1 MSPLGYINDRY
12 YERLRLLF
20 KFDLDNPNCCSTKA
34 ELGENIVH
42 AQGFM
47 QELPKVAKK
56 LGFEELSPNKT
67 VQEILKDY
75 RPGDKVAV
83 ISRFSTF
90 GENYVHRMQE
100 AKLDARLMENISDLQ
115 SFCFLMSG
123 ELELIGCSKSTF
135 AIWAAHLGNATR
147 VRLYNLRSP
156 ERGNGISWY
165 NFTNA
170 EIRKRYSFED
180 YNSEERDKINEAKR
194 LAKLGKES

>member
-1 MSPLGYINDRY
+1 
-12 YERLRLLF
+12 
-20 KFDLDNPNCCSTKA
+20 
-34 ELGENIVH
+34 
-42 AQGFM
+42 
-47 QELPKVAKK
+47 
-56 LGFEELSPNKT
+56 
-67 VQEILKDY
+67 
-75 RPGDKVAV
+75 
-83 ISRFSTF
+83 
-90 GENYVHRMQE
+90 
-100 AKLDARLMENISDLQ
+100 
-115 SFCFLMSG
+115 MSG

-156 ERGNGISWY
+156 ERGNGIRWY